1 MRYSNNEITFHRYFS
16 PCICTA
22 SNHTPPPAYVRFVV
36 PWSFVTR
43 ARMEVV
49 VIVRADMPETA
60 AGANVVVRVPVPRNA
75 VSVSSD
81 VS

>member
-1 MRYSNNEITFHRYFS
+1 MSL
-16 PCICTA
+16 
-22 SNHTPPPAYVRFVV
+22 V
-36 PWSFVTR
+36 PWSPV
-43 ARMEVV
+43 ACPRMEVV

-81 VS
+81 VSATVGPVRH